1 MRSGDL
7 LSGMTAEVLILDE
20 PTEGLDSDTERDV
33 FNALA
38 DFATVVMVT
47 HRKAGLG
54 LADVVYGMEHG
65 EL

>member
-20 PTEGLDSDTERDV
+20 PAEGLDSYTERDV

-38 DFATVVMVT
+38 GFCD
-47 HRKAGLG
+47 
-54 LADVVYGMEHG
+54 
-65 EL
+65 